1 MAKPKLILASTSKYR
16 QQQLSSLGFEF
27 TLQKEP
33 VNESPLNDESPEQ
46 LAKRLACEKAQAVA
60 LKHPDAIVIGADQ
73 VASIGKDLIGKPAS
87 KSNAI
92 AQLKAAS
99 GKTMRLYTAFALFT
113 KNTKIAAEVETVEIT
128 FRTLSEREIR
138 NYVELDQ
145 PLDCAGSFKA
155 ESRGSML
162 FDQVRSSDPSA
173 IIGLP
178 LIALARSLREVGLN
192 PLS

>member
-33 VNESPLNDESPEQ
+33 VNESPLIDESPEQ

-73 VASIGKDLIGKPAS
+73 VASIDKDLIGKPGT

-92 AQLKAAS
+92 AQLKRAS

-113 KNTKIAAEVETVEIT
+113 KDTKIAAAVETVEIT

-145 PLDCAGSFKA
+145 PLDCAGSFKS